1 MQPRY
6 TILLPAVL
14 LALWHLP
21 FLCAGFLAPYDPA
34 EQARDLPYAA
44 PTHFQFRG
52 TEGFHLR
59 PYACQADEAAAGI
72 SGRQPQC
79 YPVEFF
85 VRGWHYSFA
94 GLEWNM
100 HLFGVPAP
108 GRLAL
113 LGTDAY
119 GRDLWSRL
127 LFGGR
132 ISLAAGLLATTVSL
146 LLAMLIGSL
155 SGFYGEWTDELLM
168 GAAELFLVIPWLY
181 FLLAL
186 RAMLPLHLSASA
198 TFLLVVAVIGSLGW
212 ARPMRL
218 IRGVVLSA
226 RERNYVLAARGF
238 GASDAYLLGRHIAPA
253 TAGVLL
259 TQAALLI
266 PQFVAA
272 EAALSF
278 FGLGVS
284 EPVPSWGNML
294 AVLQQYSVL
303 VSYWWMLAPA
313 IALVVTSVMYG
324 WLAEALQR
332 SLKSSSI

>member
-1 MQPRY
+1 MRPRSA
-6 TILLPAVL
+6 ILLPAAL
-14 LALWHLP
+14 LALWHLA
-21 FLCAGFLAPYDPA
+21 FFCAGFLSPYDPA
-34 EQARDLPYAA
+34 EQARELPYSA
-44 PTHFQFRG
+44 PARWQFRG
-52 TEGFHLR
+52 PEGFHLR
-59 PYACQADEAAAGI
+59 PYSCAVSAATE
-72 SGRQPQC
+72 QPVPC
-79 YPVEFF
+79 YPLHFF
-85 VRGWHYSFA
+85 VHGWQYRFL
-94 GLEWNM
+94 GLKWNL
-100 HLFGVPAP
+100 HLFGVPSP
-108 GRLAL
+108 GRIAV

-132 ISLAAGLLATTVSL
+132 ISLAIGLLATLASLVLATLIGTVS
-146 LLAMLIGSL
+146 GY
-155 SGFYGEWTDELLM
+155 YGKWTDELLM
-168 GAAELFLVIPWLY
+168 GGAELFLVVPWLY

-198 TFLLVVAVIGSLGW
+198 TFLLVVGVIGSLGW

-238 GASDAYLLGRHIAPA
+238 GASDTYLLRRHIAPS

-259 TQAALLI
+259 TQATLLA

-278 FGLGVS
+278 FGLGIS

-294 AVLQQYSVL
+294 AALQQYSVL

-313 IALVVTSVMYG
+313 IALVVTSVMYC

>member
-1 MQPRY
+1 MRPRLA
-6 TILLPAVL
+6 ILLPAAL
-14 LALWHLP
+14 LTLWQLV

-34 EQARDLPYAA
+34 EQDRDLSYAA
-44 PTHFQFRG
+44 PAHLQFRG
-52 TEGFHLR
+52 PEGFHLR
-59 PYACQADEAAAGI
+59 PYACRPDDSAAGNQ
-72 SGRQPQC
+72 QPRC
-79 YPVEFF
+79 YPVQFF
-85 VRGWHYSFA
+85 VHGWLYSFA
-94 GLEWNM
+94 GLRWSV
-100 HLFGVPAP
+100 HLFGVPVP
-108 GRLAL
+108 GRVAI

-119 GRDLWSRL
+119 GRDEWSRL

-132 ISLAAGLLATTVSL
+132 ISLAIGLLAALVSL
-146 LLAMLIGSL
+146 LVAMLTGIL
-155 SGFYGEWTDELLM
+155 SGYYGKWTDELLM
-168 GAAELFLVIPWLY
+168 GGAELFLVVPWLY

-198 TFLLVVAVIGSLGW
+198 TFLLVVGVIGSLGW

-218 IRGVVLSA
+218 IRGVALSA

-238 GASDAYLLGRHIAPA
+238 GASDAYLLRRHIAPM

-259 TQAALLI
+259 TQAALLV

-303 VSYWWMLAPA
+303 VSYWWMLVPA
-313 IALVVTSVMYG
+313 IALVITSVMYC

>member
-1 MQPRY
+1 MPHRR
-6 TILLPAVL
+6 TLLLPAAV
-14 LALWHLP
+14 LALWHLV

-34 EQARDLPYAA
+34 EQDRDLPYTPPA
-44 PTHFQFRG
+44 HWQFHDSQ
-52 TEGFHLR
+52 GFHLR
-59 PYACQADEAAAGI
+59 PYMCRPHDLAAA
-72 SGRQPQC
+72 SQPQQC
-79 YPVEFF
+79 YPLQFF
-85 VRGWHYSFA
+85 VHGWRYSFA
-94 GLEWNM
+94 GMRWSL
-100 HLFGVPAP
+100 HLFGVPPP
-108 GRLAL
+108 GRIAI

-119 GRDLWSRL
+119 GRDVCSRL

-132 ISLAAGLLATTVSL
+132 ISLAIGLLAVLVSL
-146 LLAMLIGSL
+146 LAAMLIGTV
-155 SGFYGEWTDELLM
+155 SGYYGKWSDELLM
-168 GAAELFLVIPWLY
+168 GGAELFLVVPWLY

-198 TFLLVVAVIGSLGW
+198 TFLLVVGVIGSLGW

-238 GASDAYLLGRHIAPA
+238 GASDTYLLRRHIAPS

-259 TQAALLI
+259 TQAALLV

-313 IALVVTSVMYG
+313 IALVITSVMYC
-324 WLAEALQR
+324 WLAELLQR
-332 SLKSSSI
+332 SLKSTSI

>member
-1 MQPRY
+1 MRRKRA
-6 TILLPAVL
+6 ILMPAAL
-14 LALWHLP
+14 LVLWHLA

-34 EQARDLPYAA
+34 EQDRDLPYTA
-44 PTHFQFRG
+44 PSHLKFRMP
-52 TEGFHLR
+52 EGFHLR
-59 PYACQADEAAAGI
+59 PYACEADGAVVGTQ
-72 SGRQPQC
+72 QPLC
-79 YPVEFF
+79 YPVRFL
-85 VRGWHYSFA
+85 VRSWQYSFA
-94 GLEWNM
+94 GMQWNV
-100 HLFGVPAP
+100 HLFGVPTP
-108 GRLAL
+108 GRIAI

-119 GRDLWSRL
+119 GRDVWSRL

-132 ISLAAGLLATTVSL
+132 ISLAAGLLTTLVSL
-146 LLAMLIGSL
+146 VLAILIGTL
-155 SGFYGEWTDELLM
+155 AGYYGKWTDELLM
-168 GAAELFLVIPWLY
+168 GGAELFLVVPWLY

-198 TFLLVVAVIGSLGW
+198 TFLLVVGVIGSLGW

-226 RERNYVLAARGF
+226 RERNFVLAARGF
-238 GASDAYLLGRHIAPA
+238 GASDAYLLRRHIAPA
-253 TAGVLL
+253 TTGVLL
-259 TQAALLI
+259 TQATLLV

-303 VSYWWMLAPA
+303 VSYWWMLVPA
-313 IALVVTSVMYG
+313 IALVVTSVMYC
-324 WLAEALQR
+324 WLAEVLQR
-332 SLKSSSI
+332 SLKSTSI

>member
-1 MQPRY
+1 MRHKS
-6 TILLPAVL
+6 TVLLPAAL
-14 LALWHLP
+14 LVLWHLA
-21 FLCAGFLAPYDPA
+21 FLCAAFLSPYDPA
-34 EQARDLPYAA
+34 EQARELPYSA
-44 PTHFQFRG
+44 PSHWQFRG
-52 TEGFHLR
+52 PEGFHLR
-59 PYACQADEAAAGI
+59 PYACAPSAEPNGPASCD
-72 SGRQPQC
+72 
-79 YPVEFF
+79 PVQFF
-85 VRGWHYSFA
+85 VHSWQYGFA
-94 GLEWNM
+94 GLKWNV
-100 HLFGVPAP
+100 HLFGVPLP
-108 GRLAL
+108 GRIAV

-132 ISLAAGLLATTVSL
+132 ISLAIGLLATLASL
-146 LLAMLIGSL
+146 VLATLIGAV
-155 SGFYGEWTDELLM
+155 SGYYGRWTDELLM
-168 GAAELFLVIPWLY
+168 GGAELFLVVPWLY

-198 TFLLVVAVIGSLGW
+198 TFLLVVGVIGSLGW
-212 ARPMRL
+212 ARSMRL

-238 GASDAYLLGRHIAPA
+238 GASDTYLLRRHIAPS

-259 TQAALLI
+259 TQAALLV

-278 FGLGVS
+278 FGLGIS

-313 IALVVTSVMYG
+313 IALVVTSVMYC

>member
-1 MQPRY
+1 MRFRR
-6 TILLPAVL
+6 TIWLPAAL
-14 LALWHLP
+14 LVLWHLA

-34 EQARDLPYAA
+34 EQDRDLPYA
-44 PTHFQFRG
+44 PPSHFAFHGPQG
-52 TEGFHLR
+52 IHLR
-59 PYACQADEAAAGI
+59 PYACEASAAAAENQQ
-72 SGRQPQC
+72 SSC
-79 YPVEFF
+79 YPVHFF
-85 VRGWHYSFA
+85 VHGWQYSIA
-94 GLEWNM
+94 GLRSDM

-108 GRLAL
+108 GRISI

-119 GRDLWSRL
+119 GRDMCSRL

-132 ISLAAGLLATTVSL
+132 ISLAIGLLATLVSL
-146 LLAMLIGSL
+146 VLAMLIGTVA
-155 SGFYGEWTDELLM
+155 GYYGKWTDELLT
-168 GAAELFLVIPWLY
+168 GGAELFLVIPWLY

-186 RAMLPLHLSASA
+186 RAMLPLHLSAA
-198 TFLLVVAVIGSLGW
+198 TTFVLVVGVIGSLGW

-218 IRGVVLSA
+218 IRGVVLTA

-238 GASDAYLLGRHIAPA
+238 GASDAYLLRRHIAPM
-253 TAGVLL
+253 TSGVLL

-284 EPVPSWGNML
+284 EPVSSWGNLL

-303 VSYWWMLAPA
+303 VSYWWMLTPA
-313 IALVVTSVMYG
+313 IALVVTSVTYW
-324 WLAEALQR
+324 WLAERLQR
-332 SLKSSSI
+332 WLKSSSI

>member
-1 MQPRY
+1 MQSRRA
-6 TILLPAVL
+6 ILLPAVVL
-14 LALWHLP
+14 VVWHLV
-21 FLCAGFLAPYDPA
+21 FVCAGFLAPCDPA
-34 EQARDLPYAA
+34 EQARELPYAA
-44 PTHFQFRG
+44 PAHWQFRG
-52 TEGFHLR
+52 RR
-59 PYACQADEAAAGI
+59 PYACEGALQSDGDQQQA
-72 SGRQPQC
+72 PC
-79 YPVEFF
+79 YPVRFF
-85 VRGWHYSFA
+85 IRGWTYGFL
-94 GLEWNM
+94 GMQCNL

-108 GRLAL
+108 RRIAI

-119 GRDLWSRL
+119 GRDVWARL

-132 ISLAAGLLATTVSL
+132 ISLATGLLATLISL
-146 LLAMLIGSL
+146 LLGMLMGTL
-155 SGFYGEWTDELLM
+155 SGYYGKWTDEVLM
-168 GAAELFLVIPWLY
+168 GTTELFLVVPWLY

-198 TFLLVVAVIGSLGW
+198 TFLLVVGVIGALGW

-238 GASDAYLLGRHIAPA
+238 GASDAYLLRRHVAPA

-259 TQAALLI
+259 TQATLLV

-278 FGLGVS
+278 FGLGIS

-313 IALVVTSVMYG
+313 IALVITSVMYC

-332 SLKSSSI
+332 SLKSASI

>member
-1 MQPRY
+1 MRFRGS
-6 TILLPAVL
+6 ILLPAAL
-14 LALWHLP
+14 LVLWHLA
-21 FLCAGFLAPYDPA
+21 FLFAGFLASSDPA
-34 EQARDLPYAA
+34 EQQRELPYIA
-44 PTHFQFRG
+44 PSHLQFRG
-52 TEGFHLR
+52 PEGFHLR
-59 PYACQADEAAAGI
+59 PYACGASSVVDGPA
-72 SGRQPQC
+72 PC
-79 YPVEFF
+79 YPVHFF
-85 VRGWHYSFA
+85 VHGWTYSFA
-94 GLEWNM
+94 GLPWSV
-100 HLFGVPAP
+100 HLFGVPSS
-108 GRLAL
+108 GRIAI

-119 GRDLWSRL
+119 GRDVWSRL

-132 ISLAAGLLATTVSL
+132 ISLAAGLLATLVSL
-146 LLAMLIGSL
+146 LLAMLIGTT
-155 SGFYGEWTDELLM
+155 SGFYGKWTDELLM
-168 GAAELFLVIPWLY
+168 GGAELFLVVPWLY
-181 FLLAL
+181 FLLVL
-186 RAMLPLHLSASA
+186 RAMLPLHLTATA
-198 TFLLVVAVIGSLGW
+198 TFLLVVGVIGSLGW

-218 IRGVVLSA
+218 VRGVVLSA

-238 GASDAYLLGRHIAPA
+238 GASDTYLLRRHIAPM

-259 TQAALLI
+259 TQAALLV

-313 IALVVTSVMYG
+313 IALVITSVMYG

>member
-1 MQPRY
+1 MRPRLA
-6 TILLPAVL
+6 ILLPAAILV
-14 LALWHLP
+14 LWHLA

-34 EQARDLPYAA
+34 EQARDLPYTA
-44 PTHFQFRG
+44 PAYWQFHG
-52 TEGFHLR
+52 LR
-59 PYACQADEAAAGI
+59 PYACGPTESELTGGGPA
-72 SGRQPQC
+72 PC
-79 YPVEFF
+79 YPVHFF
-85 VRGWHYSFA
+85 VRGWSYRFA
-94 GLEWNM
+94 GMTCSL

-108 GRLAL
+108 GRFAI

-119 GRDLWSRL
+119 GRDLGSRL

-132 ISLAAGLLATTVSL
+132 LSLAIGLLATLVSL
-146 LLAMLIGSL
+146 VLAMLIGAL
-155 SGFYGEWTDELLM
+155 SGYYGRWTDEVLM
-168 GAAELFLVIPWLY
+168 GGAELFLVVPWLY

-198 TFLLVVAVIGSLGW
+198 TFLLVVGVIGSLGW

-238 GASDAYLLGRHIAPA
+238 GGSDFYLLRRHVAPA
-253 TAGVLL
+253 AVGVLL
-259 TQAALLI
+259 TQATLLV

-294 AVLQQYSVL
+294 AGLQQYSVL
-303 VSYWWMLAPA
+303 VSYWWMLTPA
-313 IALVVTSVMYG
+313 IALVITTVMYY

-332 SLKSSSI
+332 SLKSASI

>member
-1 MQPRY
+1 MRDRAS
-6 TILLPAVL
+6 ILLPAVL
-14 LALWHLP
+14 LVLWHLA
-21 FLCAGFLAPYDPA
+21 FVFAGFLAPYDPA
-34 EQARDLPYAA
+34 EQQRELPYIA
-44 PTHFQFRG
+44 PAHLQFRG
-52 TEGFHLR
+52 PEGFHLR
-59 PYACQADEAAAGI
+59 PVACGASSVVDGPA
-72 SGRQPQC
+72 PC
-79 YPVEFF
+79 YPVHFLIH
-85 VRGWHYSFA
+85 GWTYSFA
-94 GLEWNM
+94 GLQWNV
-100 HLFGVPAP
+100 HLFGVPSW
-108 GRLAL
+108 GRIAI

-119 GRDLWSRL
+119 GRDVWSRL

-132 ISLAAGLLATTVSL
+132 ISLAAGLLATLVSL
-146 LLAMLIGSL
+146 VLAMLIGTI
-155 SGFYGEWTDELLM
+155 SGFYGKWTDEFLM
-168 GAAELFLVIPWLY
+168 GGAELFLVVPWLY
-181 FLLAL
+181 FLLVL
-186 RAMLPLHLSASA
+186 RAMLPLHLTAAA
-198 TFLLVVAVIGSLGW
+198 TFLLVVGVIGSLGW

-218 IRGVVLSA
+218 VRGVVLSA

-238 GASDAYLLGRHIAPA
+238 GASDTYLLRRHIAPM

-259 TQAALLI
+259 TQAALLV

-313 IALVVTSVMYG
+313 IALVITSVMYG

>member
-1 MQPRY
+1 MRHK
-6 TILLPAVL
+6 TAILLPAAL
-14 LALWHLP
+14 LVLWHLA
-21 FLCAGFLAPYDPA
+21 FFCAGFLSPYDPA
-34 EQARDLPYAA
+34 EQARGLPYSPPAGW
-44 PTHFQFRG
+44 QFRG
-52 TEGFHLR
+52 PEGFHLR
-59 PYACQADEAAAGI
+59 PYACAASTATD
-72 SGRQPQC
+72 QPAPC
-79 YPVEFF
+79 YPVHFF
-85 VRGWHYSFA
+85 VRGWQYHIA
-94 GLEWNM
+94 GLQWNL
-100 HLFGVPAP
+100 HLFGVPLP
-108 GRLAL
+108 GRITV

-132 ISLAAGLLATTVSL
+132 ISLAIGLLATLASLVLATLIGTVS
-146 LLAMLIGSL
+146 GY
-155 SGFYGEWTDELLM
+155 YGKWTDELLM
-168 GAAELFLVIPWLY
+168 GGAELFLVVPWLY

-186 RAMLPLHLSASA
+186 RAVLPLHLSASA
-198 TFLLVVAVIGSLGW
+198 TFLLVVGVIGSLGW

-238 GASDAYLLGRHIAPA
+238 GASDAYLLRRHIASS

-259 TQAALLI
+259 TQSALLV

-278 FGLGVS
+278 FGLGIS

-313 IALVVTSVMYG
+313 IALVVTSVMYC

>member
-1 MQPRY
+1 MRPRRA
-6 TILLPAVL
+6 ILLPAALLVL
-14 LALWHLP
+14 WQLV
-21 FLCAGFLAPYDPA
+21 FLCAGFLAPHDPA
-34 EQARDLPYAA
+34 EQDRDLPYAA
-44 PTHFQFRG
+44 PARLRFRG
-52 TEGFHLR
+52 PEGFHLR
-59 PYACQADEAAAGI
+59 PYACQPDDSAAGNQ
-72 SGRQPQC
+72 QPEC
-79 YPVEFF
+79 YPVQFL
-85 VRGWHYSFA
+85 VHGWQYSFA
-94 GLEWNM
+94 GLQWSV

-108 GRLAL
+108 GRIAI

-119 GRDLWSRL
+119 GRDVWSRL

-132 ISLAAGLLATTVSL
+132 ISLAIGLLAALVSL
-146 LLAMLIGSL
+146 LVAMLIGTL
-155 SGFYGEWTDELLM
+155 SGYFGKWTDELLM
-168 GAAELFLVIPWLY
+168 AGAELFLVVPWLY

-198 TFLLVVAVIGSLGW
+198 TFLLVIGVIGSLGW
-212 ARPMRL
+212 ARPTRL

-238 GASDAYLLGRHIAPA
+238 GASHTYLLRRHIAPM

-259 TQAALLI
+259 TQAALLV

-313 IALVVTSVMYG
+313 IALVITSVMYC
-324 WLAEALQR
+324 WLAEVLQR
-332 SLKSSSI
+332 SLKSTSI